1 MRRFL
6 ETGDAPV
13 VNQML
18 ELTALHRNG
27 HEFPI
32 EITITSPIRSNYGYF
47 FGAFIRDI
55 SSRKQREQE
64 LRQAKEYAEAATRA
78 KSEFLANMSHELRT
92 PLNGVLGY
100 AQLMQRSQTLTA
112 DQRESVDAISKCGSH
127 LLDLINDVLDLSK
140 IEAGRMEV
148 EPAPTDL
155 HQLTVDLTH
164 VIAEPA
170 RRKGLRF
177 EVEIASDLPRRVV
190 VDGRHVRQVLLNLLG
205 NAIKFTAAGEV
216 RLTASRNGAALLHF
230 EVRDT
235 GVGIEEK
242 NLSCIFDEFR
252 QTRAGSA
259 AGGTGLGLAI
269 SQRLV
274 RAMGGE
280 IGVRSVFGSGST
292 FFFDIPLVQAAE
304 PAAQTPPAA
313 DEPAPDSRLAPECH
327 LTALVADDSSVN
339 RRILASLLESAG
351 AQVITASGGVEA
363 VELTAQYKPHVVL
376 MDLRMDDLDGIAAT
390 RRIKAD
396 PATASIPVIMVT
408 ASAFG
413 DSREAAMEAGCVDF
427 IVKPIR
433 AEHLFQKLQNHLNV
447 RFVTPSAVP
456 TTTGESF
463 NIPTDPDLHP
473 IATRIREAAS
483 IGSVAELEAVAL
495 QLASATPHLALSRH
509 ISRLVSAFDF
519 PALVELAGRMTAETQ
534 GRTASSDPS

>member
-1 MRRFL
+1 
-6 ETGDAPV
+6 
-13 VNQML
+13 
-18 ELTALHRNG
+18 
-27 HEFPI
+27 
-32 EITITSPIRSNYGYF
+32 
-47 FGAFIRDI
+47 
-55 SSRKQREQE
+55 
-64 LRQAKEYAEAATRA
+64 
-78 KSEFLANMSHELRT
+78 
-92 PLNGVLGY
+92 
-100 AQLMQRSQTLTA
+100 
-112 DQRESVDAISKCGSH
+112 
-127 LLDLINDVLDLSK
+127 
-140 IEAGRMEV
+140 MEV